1 MPEGQ
6 LPFFE
11 TSESAP
17 INKDDDLRDVSWLFG
32 LTRLEGIGNRRALQI
47 VRHFKSAQN
56 LRVASESEITS
67 VVGKVKANFK
77 NLKATEP
84 VLDGDVLITTY
95 FDSDYPPGLRDLSDP
110 PLILWHRGVIPKQ
123 KSLSIVGT
131 RNIDDWGRTTTRKL
145 AHMAGEAGF
154 AVVSG
159 LALGVDTEAH
169 IGCLETTSPTV
180 GILACDVRFP
190 TPKSNTKLANQ
201 ILDTGGCLIAEV
213 PLGAETEA
221 HSLIARN
228 RLQAA
233 WSQGLLVTQCGIP
246 SGTLHTVRF
255 ALELKRTLVV
265 LKPPNG
271 AKGEQYEGIRN
282 LTDDFRFDSRILGGT
297 KKFQESNQGR
307 TRGADVVI
315 GSISEFEKYLS
326 NV

>member
-1 MPEGQ
+1 MTEGQ

-17 INKDDDLRDVSWLFG
+17 INRADDLRDVSWLFA

-47 VRHFKSAQN
+47 VQHFKSAEV
-56 LRVASESEITS
+56 LRAASESEIAS
-67 VVGKVKANFK
+67 VVGKVKASFR
-77 NLKATEP
+77 NLEACNP
-84 VLDGDVLITTY
+84 LLDGDVSITTY
-95 FDSDYPPGLRDLSDP
+95 FDAEYPPGLRDLSDP
-110 PLILWHRGVIPKQ
+110 PLILWHRGSIPKQ
-123 KSLSIVGT
+123 KSISIVGT
-131 RNIDDWGRTTTRKL
+131 RNIDDWGRSTTRKL

-190 TPKSNTKLANQ
+190 TPKSNAQLANQ
-201 ILDTGGCLIAEV
+201 ILEAGGCLIAEV
-213 PLGAETEA
+213 PLGATTEA

-233 WSQGLLVTQCGIP
+233 WSQSLLVTQCGIP

-255 ALELKRTLVV
+255 ALELERTLVV
-265 LKPPNG
+265 LKPPHE

-282 LTDDFRFDSRILGGT
+282 LTDDYKFDSRILGGS
-297 KKFQESNQGR
+297 KKFQESNQGK
-307 TRGADVVI
+307 TRGADVMI